1 LAAPGIQGFRQQG
14 GDETALA
21 GHRVNQAGVFQFL
34 PGPFDRDHANAQLFG
49 DRADGRQAGV
59 TGQLAFDD
67 LGADLLKDLKE
78 RSYLLNT

>member
-1 LAAPGIQGFRQQG
+1 
-14 GDETALA
+14 
-21 GHRVNQAGVFQFL
+21 VFQFL